1 MKWVNPFQP
10 SVAFH
15 TEISHLICNAKQM
28 TGFYTECNTSMKWV
42 KGFRI
47 FDILR
52 YSLKRD
58 SLLTLSIENKSQV
71 CFQFKIKNK
80 IVCVC
85 VCVCVIFQQCYM
97 IVLYPCGKSIDV

>member
-15 TEISHLICNAKQM
+15 IETSHLICNANQM
-28 TGFYTECNTSMKWV
+28 TGFYIECNTGLKWLN
-42 KGFRI
+42 GFRV

-52 YSLKRD
+52 SSLKRD

-71 CFQFKIKNK
+71 CFEYFGAAIKIC
-80 IVCVC
+80 ICDITVMLHDYF
-85 VCVCVIFQQCYM
+85 ITF
-97 IVLYPCGKSIDV
+97 